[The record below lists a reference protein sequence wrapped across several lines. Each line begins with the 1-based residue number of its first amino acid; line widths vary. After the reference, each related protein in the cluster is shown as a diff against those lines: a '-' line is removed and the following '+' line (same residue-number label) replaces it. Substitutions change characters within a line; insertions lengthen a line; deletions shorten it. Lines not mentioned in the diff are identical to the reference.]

1 MAGVERQYWIQT
13 GSGQPTLLR
22 ATQAAELFVSGAIGW
37 ETPACVEGAVEW
49 TQIHQLPELVD
60 AVRARHQAMQ
70 QSPAWAPSSGA
81 QAPRAAEAAYGRV
94 GPAVVPSTPL
104 GDLNDYQEQILR
116 AQDQLAALQREIGA
130 VEEAIEIQSFGFYK
144 PRYGFE
150 SSDQYAQR
158 LEEVRRQQQEMLKSE
173 RAARCEKTFAID
185 GSVKKGAAM
194 VRDHSKLML
203 RAFNGESDAAIAK
216 VKYDNVTSLKAR
228 IEKSFMAIN
237 KLGESKF
244 VEITPE
250 YLALRVDEL
259 HLVHEFREKQH
270 EERQVQRAIKE
281 QMREEQRAEEEIQQA
296 LEQAQKDEAQKGAA
310 LAMARADLAE
320 STGRQHEK
328 FEQLVTRLETELSA
342 ALDRKAKAI
351 ARAQLTRSG
360 HVYVLSNVGCFG
372 EDCYKIGMTRRL
384 DPQERVDELGD
395 ASVPFE
401 FDVHAMIYSEDAP
414 TLERALH
421 MHFSARR
428 VNQVN
433 TRKEFFRVSLDEIR
447 TAVEKLHGVV
457 SFVLV
462 PHAKDYRT
470 SLAMLSEP
478 SEPPTPALTGSE
490 R

>member
-1 MAGVERQYWIQT
+1 MAEVEKQYWIQA
-13 GSGQPTLLR
+13 GSSQPALLT
-22 ATQAAELFVSGAIGW
+22 ATQAAELVVSGAIGW
-37 ETPACVEGAVEW
+37 ETPACPEGAVEW
-49 TQIHQLPELVD
+49 SQVHQLPELVY
-60 AVRARHQAMQ
+60 AVRARHQAVLQ
-70 QSPAWAPSSGA
+70 PPALAVSSVA
-81 QAPRAAEAAYGRV
+81 QAPRPAEAAYGRLASA
-94 GPAVVPSTPL
+94 GVPSSPEAR
-104 GDLNDYQEQILR
+104 LNDYQEQILR
-116 AQDQLAALQREIGA
+116 AQDQLASLQREIGA
-130 VEEAIEIQSFGFYK
+130 VEEAIEIQSFGFYR
-144 PRYGFE
+144 PQYGFE

-158 LEEVRRQQQEMLKSE
+158 LEEVRLQQQEMLKAE

-216 VKYDNVTSLKAR
+216 VKYDNVTSLKTR
-228 IEKSFMAIN
+228 IEKSFTAIN

-296 LEQAQKDEAQKGAA
+296 LEQAQKDEAQKEDA
-310 LAMARADLAE
+310 LAKARFDLAE

-328 FEQLVTRLETELSA
+328 LEQLVARLETELSS

-421 MHFSARR
+421 LHFSARR
-428 VNQVN
+428 INQVN

-447 TAVEKLHGVV
+447 TAVERLHGVV

-470 SLAMLSEP
+470 SLAMLNEP
-478 SEPPTPALTGSE
+478 SEPSTPGPNGQ
-490 R
+490 

>member
-1 MAGVERQYWIQT
+1 MMGTEWNYWVQI
-13 GSGQPTLLR
+13 GSSQPTLL
-22 ATQAAELFVSGAIGW
+22 TVSQAADLFMSGAIGW
-37 ETPACVEGAVEW
+37 ENPACAEGATEW
-49 TQIHQLPELVD
+49 TQVHRLPELVQ
-60 AVRARHQAMQ
+60 AVGARHEAAQ
-70 QSPAWAPSSGA
+70 QLQTP
-81 QAPRAAEAAYGRV
+81 PRATVQVPRVAEAVQAR
-94 GPAVVPSTPL
+94 PASTEL
-104 GDLNDYQEQILR
+104 GVQGDTARFEEYQQQILR
-116 AQDQLAALQREIGA
+116 AQTHLAELQREIGA

-144 PRYGFE
+144 ARYGFE
-150 SSDQYAQR
+150 SSEQYAQR
-158 LEEVRRQQQEMLKSE
+158 LEQVRLQQQEMLKAD
-173 RAARCEKTFAID
+173 RAAHCEKTFAID

-216 VKYDNVTSLKAR
+216 VKYDNVTSLKSR
-228 IEKSFMAIN
+228 IEKSFVAIN

-244 VEITPE
+244 VAIAPE
-250 YLALRVDEL
+250 YLALRLDEL

-281 QMREEQRAEEEIQQA
+281 QMREEQEAEAEIQHA
-296 LEQAQKDEAQKGAA
+296 LEQAQQDEAQKETA
-310 LAMARADLAE
+310 LLKARAELAE
-320 STGRQHEK
+320 ATGRQHDK
-328 FEQLVTRLETELSA
+328 FEQLVARLETELSA

-421 MHFSARR
+421 AEFSARR

-447 TAVEKLHGVV
+447 AAVEKIHGVV
-457 SFVLV
+457 SFVLI
-462 PHAKDYRT
+462 PNAKDYRT
-470 SLAMLSEP
+470 TLAMLDPPSMQSRASE
-478 SEPPTPALTGSE
+478 
-490 R
+490 

>member
-1 MAGVERQYWIQT
+1 MAEVQRQYWVQA
-13 GSGQPTLLR
+13 GSSEPARLT

-37 ETPACVEGAVEW
+37 ETPACAEGAVEW
-49 TQIHQLPELVD
+49 TQVHLLPELVH
-60 AVRARHQAMQ
+60 AVHARHQGAQ
-70 QSPAWAPSSGA
+70 PSPAS
-81 QAPRAAEAAYGRV
+81 APRSAVQVPLAAEGGASADM
-94 GPAVVPSTPL
+94 PSNPQARL
-104 GDLNDYQEQILR
+104 KEYQEQILR
-116 AQDQLAALQREIGA
+116 AHDQLAALQRQIGA

-150 SSDQYAQR
+150 SSDHYAQR
-158 LEEVRRQQQEMLKSE
+158 LEEVRSQQQEMLKAE

-185 GSVKKGAAM
+185 GSVKKGTAM

-216 VKYDNVTSLKAR
+216 VKYDNVMSLKAR

-244 VEITPE
+244 VEIAPE

-270 EERQVQRAIKE
+270 EERQAQRAIKE

-296 LEQAQKDEAQKGAA
+296 LEQAQKEEAQKDAA
-310 LAMARADLAE
+310 LAKARLDLAE

-328 FEQLVTRLETELSA
+328 LEQLVARLETELSS

-401 FDVHAMIYSEDAP
+401 FDVHAMIYCEDAP

-421 MHFSARR
+421 THFSARR
-428 VNQVN
+428 LNKVN

-447 TAVEKLHGVV
+447 AAVERLHGVV

-470 SLAMLSEP
+470 SLAIVNEP
-478 SEPPTPALTGSE
+478 SEFSTPGANE
-490 R
+490 P

>member
-1 MAGVERQYWIQT
+1 MSGSDSKYWVHTGASQPALLTAG
-13 GSGQPTLLR
+13 
-22 ATQAAELFVSGAIGW
+22 QAAELLMSGAIGW
-37 ETPACVEGAVEW
+37 ETAACAEGAREW
-49 TQIHQLPELVD
+49 TQVGQVPDLIH
-60 AVRARHQAMQ
+60 AVRVRHQVQ
-70 QSPAWAPSSGA
+70 VVAPSLGA
-81 QAPRAAEAAYGRV
+81 HGHRPAAGGLAGIEV
-94 GPAVVPSTPL
+94 STKPKAGGL
-104 GDLNDYQEQILR
+104 QEYQEQVRL
-116 AQDQLAALQREIGA
+116 AEAQLAELQREIGS

-144 PRYGFE
+144 ARYDFE
-150 SSDQYAQR
+150 SSGQYEER
-158 LEEVRRQQQEMLKSE
+158 LQQVRLQQQEMLKTDQ
-173 RAARCEKTFAID
+173 AARCGKTFAID

-216 VKYDNVTSLKAR
+216 VKYDNVANLKSR
-228 IEKSFMAIN
+228 IEKSFATIN
-237 KLGESKF
+237 KLGESKC

-250 YLALRVDEL
+250 YLALRLDEL

-281 QMREEQRAEEEIQQA
+281 QMREEQRAEAEIQQA
-296 LEQAQKDEAQKGAA
+296 LAQAQQDESQKEAA
-310 LAMARADLAE
+310 LAKARAELAE

-328 FEQLVTRLETELSA
+328 FEQLVARLETELSA

-372 EDCYKIGMTRRL
+372 DNCYKIGMTRRL

-421 MHFSARR
+421 MHFAARR

-447 TAVEKLHGVV
+447 VAVEQLHGVV

-462 PHAKDYRT
+462 PHAKEYRT
-470 SLAMLSEP
+470 TLAMTNPPVESTNADASELQ
-478 SEPPTPALTGSE
+478 SPT

>member
-1 MAGVERQYWIQT
+1 MAEVERQYWIQV
-13 GSGQPTLLR
+13 GSSQPARLT
-22 ATQAAELFVSGAIGW
+22 ATQAAELLVSGAIGW
-37 ETPACVEGAVEW
+37 ETPACADGALEW
-49 TQIHQLPELVD
+49 TQVHQVPELVH
-60 AVRARHQAMQ
+60 AIRARHQAAQ
-70 QSPAWAPSSGA
+70 
-81 QAPRAAEAAYGRV
+81 QAPALALSSAAQLPRPAEAAASAG
-94 GPAVVPSTPL
+94 VPSNPQ
-104 GDLNDYQEQILR
+104 GRLNDYHEQILR
-116 AQDQLAALQREIGA
+116 AQHQLEALQRQIGA

-150 SSDQYAQR
+150 SSDQYAHR
-158 LEEVRRQQQEMLKSE
+158 LEEVRGQQQEMLKAE

-216 VKYDNVTSLKAR
+216 VKHDNVTSLKTR
-228 IEKSFMAIN
+228 VEKSFIAIN

-244 VEITPE
+244 VEITPQ
-250 YLALRVDEL
+250 YLALRLDEL

-296 LEQAQKDEAQKGAA
+296 LEQAQKEEAQKQAA
-310 LAMARADLAE
+310 LANARLDLAE

-328 FEQLVTRLETELSA
+328 LEQLVARLETELSS

-421 MHFSARR
+421 THFSGRR

-447 TAVEKLHGVV
+447 AAVERLHGVV

-462 PHAKDYRT
+462 PHARDYRT
-470 SLAMLSEP
+470 TLAMLNEP
-478 SEPPTPALTGSE
+478 ADSSTPGANE
-490 R
+490 Q